1 MNFAIWCRSFRG
13 PDFPISAH
21 RHGDDYFSFLSFC
34 LQSLSWK
41 KKLKKKK
48 KKRTVVF
55 YSTVGYFMKPDSP
68 EWHSESEFYYRDEQ
82 DENVNTENIDKQEQA
97 RENWK
102 TATVRDWVARSEKTE
117 NTIRK
122 NPVWHEPLEKICYF
136 RW

>member
-1 MNFAIWCRSFRG
+1 
-13 PDFPISAH
+13 
-21 RHGDDYFSFLSFC
+21 
-34 LQSLSWK
+34 
-41 KKLKKKK
+41 
-48 KKRTVVF
+48 
-55 YSTVGYFMKPDSP
+55 MKPDSP

-122 NPVWHEPLEKICYF
+122 NSVWHEPLEKICYF